1 MAEFDPVEFLKS
13 TEKPS
18 SGDFNPDTFLKETA
32 PAPSE
37 PAMTP
42 QQRYRQTLKAY
53 HDQGTE
59 NPDVAP
65 GYVSP
70 ETSKAFEEAK
80 ANTSTLGSQWGEV
93 GKGAAKGLA
102 GGLSGGFVGDI
113 ESLGRLPF
121 QIPGVRE
128 YIADVSPHTAIPTS
142 EEGGYLGPRGLG
154 AFNAPETPEEKG
166 GAFIGSMFSPNVVS
180 GVAKAVGK
188 GIKHIAGQATFV
200 GPKALEVAYSAGK
213 EGGEAAQAF
222 RENITKSIDLA
233 DIIPE
238 VKSSIDNMRAAR
250 NAGYVSDMK
259 ELGKNVTPLNFDEID
274 KAVARSTQVKTFKG
288 QDLSPATTKIRQEM
302 NDAIKEWR
310 SLDPAEYHTPVG
322 MDALKQKLGDFM
334 DNTLPRTPE
343 RVAASDIYNAVRK
356 TIIKEAPEYATIMK
370 AYENSSAQIKEIE
383 KALSLGNNASA
394 DTGLRKLQSILR
406 DNVNASYGSREQ
418 LAKYLIANGSPH
430 LMEKLAGQALSPY
443 TPRGLGKLA
452 QNVGAHMA
460 AIAAAASTG
469 GVAPILT
476 FMAGVPISSPRLMG
490 NLSYLSG
497 VAARYGEKIPAKAAI
512 RTGILADTVT
522 PDGTQP
528 RTIPQITIHKE
539 PSRATGGSVFDKM
552 HMARKRAEGGGT
564 DAPFNEWD
572 AVPRNAEGT
581 PQIRIQ
587 KPPVNEADEA
597 QAAREAAAAR
607 VAGNV
612 RGAPYEPT
620 PPSTEG
626 KTWMMEPGKEAVQSG
641 NYEMP
646 PNVQLNDAGIPYNV
660 ETGEELQMARRPS
673 VLPLTRT
680 PDGVQWAMP
689 KIAELAGD
697 IVNPLAV
704 TKGVALNPGEFALGS
719 GPIKRSVLEQANA
732 PTFYSAL
739 DRAVADIPQTKAS
752 AEQWAAT
759 LANRPGVK
767 PEEIQWRGLDQ
778 YLAGRQGQT
787 VTKQEIAD
795 HLAGNKVEL
804 GQTVKG
810 GYDRPGPL
818 SDGDV
823 QAFHDLSNEAWNRTT
838 TRERA
843 QLRQE
848 AQQYGSAGDPK
859 YAKYQ
864 LPGGENY
871 SEKLLTLPVK
881 MPKEFSTVQKSDGS
895 WALLDDSGRE
905 ILARPTKDVLD
916 DVIKSNP
923 GWFKHYRSPHWH
935 EPNPVTHMRSNERT
949 VGNTASHH
957 IEEVQSDWHQKGRDK
972 GYTSATPA
980 ERAEWKDIYSLPDK
994 VRTPEQ
1000 QARMDALYTKM
1011 SPDAVPDAPFKK
1023 TWPDLTMKQALRDAV
1038 ENGKDRLSWTP
1049 GEAQAA
1055 RYDLSQH
1062 VKEIEYVKNSD
1073 GTYRVGIADKDGEPI
1088 RSLPGIDV
1096 NRMTMAQIE
1105 ATVGKEVAVK
1115 IENGAGRRYRGHDG
1129 HTLEGLDLKVG
1140 GEGMNEFYD
1149 KMLPKAVEKLGKA
1162 YGVKVQ
1168 RGVDTTGSPVNY
1180 IDIPPAWKQEILK
1193 KGFPLFAT
1201 GGSVFDKMHMARKR
1215 AEGGGTDAPFNEWDA
1230 VPRNAEGIPQIRI
1243 QKPPVNEADEAQAA
1257 REVAHDPNNIGMS
1270 EADHGGFAST
1280 GKKLSEGIIPKMFD
1294 AIVGEPSRQ
1303 MKPTGWPA
1311 GSEEDDYL
1319 NAVKRRDAMYWG
1331 PDMALNM
1338 VGIGGPLAM
1347 MNAGKNAIGIAGGRG
1362 LTAFKKDTGD
1372 FLSKNNL
1379 PAITPEQNLANI
1391 KSRIRQ
1397 IEYDRRLS
1405 KIDGEAYPNNP
1416 ELTSLRSRARELGNP
1431 ALPMDS
1437 GFLLGSGTKDKTT
1450 GKAVAAEQLANALE
1464 QPNAP
1469 TLPNK
1474 RASAED
1480 INRAADESAG
1490 MTQAE
1495 LRALYNE
1502 LGITGTPP
1510 SSLVKT
1516 ALADQPKSAIDAATS
1531 MKLEDIAAMN
1541 KLSKKDREL
1550 FVKGK
1555 LPNFVLPSQE
1565 AAAPARIE
1573 FDKVR
1578 KEIKKAETE
1587 FDLLRATGDEPRLFD
1602 LSSKALNKVP
1612 DVDQFRLPR
1621 VEPKITERLQPAYA
1635 GGAGLK
1641 RLERAAEKASSA
1653 DYGWYQLQQIR
1664 DMMNS
1669 VHGPKK
1675 GEMVWNAWLDSL
1687 AGTSMVNPISS
1698 NVRGSTYYLREALS
1712 GRPLPQ
1718 SIPVVDPKTGNV
1730 RWTLAGAPEAGY
1742 GAKAQIQHADR
1753 VREFMAHEG
1762 DPIANPKPMSYRQ
1775 NLGGNWKPRTVD
1787 THDIRNAVGMP
1798 HAVTFGEN
1806 AGLLPGEYAAL
1817 EQLGEK
1823 AASRSGV
1830 PQAAQQA
1837 ATWIGGGA
1845 YTKLKSIPI
1854 PLLNEINRRIHVTAK
1869 INGVA
1874 PDVLWRNVL
1883 RGKEI
1888 LKFAG
1893 GSVLDKMKRA
1903 SK

>member
-1 MAEFDPVEFLKS
+1 MADNEQKPPFEETMPVGGAAPNGSEWNTVPRSPDGRPVITINKPVFEETDPVDTSKS
-13 TEKPS
+13 LVQKAFEPITSYPETYNEMNREAREQMARGAGQISGAFEKPS
-18 SGDFNPDTFLKETA
+18 LSEGAWEAAKGIANVGSGGLGFTTSPISAGYRTLLGKPVEEITGIPKEYTEFTASLLTPGIGLTRFPRFNTSPLPPATEAEKIVNAAERIGFEIPKAAVVGPTWQTVAGAVKEVPIIGAPIVKSSKKALSDIENAVQETA
-32 PAPSE
+32 RKYGALGTEDAGLVAKEAIEGWFSGKGESGKILEKLYDKVDNFVDPLYTRQLDSTADTISKIMAERANAKMSGRSPAVDEVLNAVQSAE
-37 PAMTP
+37 GMNYEGLKTLRSYIGKMTP
-42 QQRYRQTLKAY
+42 EEMVAKNINQTEAKRIYGALTDDLKKTILVAGSEEATKMFDY
-53 HDQGTE
+53 ASSVARIIADKREQLSKIIGTKA
-59 NPDVAP
+59 DVAP
-65 GYVSP
+65 EKVISR
-70 ETSKAFEEAK
+70 
-80 ANTSTLGSQWGEV
+80 
-93 GKGAAKGLA
+93 
-102 GGLSGGFVGDI
+102 I
-113 ESLGRLPF
+113 ESMATGKSSADIQKLRDVKHAIGDGAWNEVAGTILNKMGRTAEDAAFSGDRFVTKFDNMSANARNLLFGNNPELY
-121 QIPGVRE
+121 GSVKDLV
-128 YIADVSPHTAIPTS
+128 DVSKSFKNLNKLGNPSGTGRVSTILTSSFGSFAATAAMFTEPVTTIVSLITSLAPAISVAKYMASPAKVKQASAFGKAYNNAMFNPTAANLVVLDTAS
-142 EEGGYLGPRGLG
+142 R
-154 AFNAPETPEEKG
+154 AFNKT
-166 GAFIGSMFSPNVVS
+166 
-180 GVAKAVGK
+180 
-188 GIKHIAGQATFV
+188 
-200 GPKALEVAYSAGK
+200 LE
-213 EGGEAAQAF
+213 
-222 RENITKSIDLA
+222 
-233 DIIPE
+233 
-238 VKSSIDNMRAAR
+238 
-250 NAGYVSDMK
+250 
-259 ELGKNVTPLNFDEID
+259 
-274 KAVARSTQVKTFKG
+274 
-288 QDLSPATTKIRQEM
+288 
-302 NDAIKEWR
+302 
-310 SLDPAEYHTPVG
+310 
-322 MDALKQKLGDFM
+322 
-334 DNTLPRTPE
+334 
-343 RVAASDIYNAVRK
+343 
-356 TIIKEAPEYATIMK
+356 
-370 AYENSSAQIKEIE
+370 
-383 KALSLGNNASA
+383 
-394 DTGLRKLQSILR
+394 DT
-406 DNVNASYGSREQ
+406 
-418 LAKYLIANGSPH
+418 
-430 LMEKLAGQALSPY
+430 
-443 TPRGLGKLA
+443 
-452 QNVGAHMA
+452 
-460 AIAAAASTG
+460 
-469 GVAPILT
+469 
-476 FMAGVPISSPRLMG
+476 
-490 NLSYLSG
+490 
-497 VAARYGEKIPAKAAI
+497 
-512 RTGILADTVT
+512 
-522 PDGTQP
+522 
-528 RTIPQITIHKE
+528 
-539 PSRATGGSVFDKM
+539 
-552 HMARKRAEGGGT
+552 
-564 DAPFNEWD
+564 
-572 AVPRNAEGT
+572 
-581 PQIRIQ
+581 
-587 KPPVNEADEA
+587 
-597 QAAREAAAAR
+597 
-607 VAGNV
+607 
-612 RGAPYEPT
+612 
-620 PPSTEG
+620 
-626 KTWMMEPGKEAVQSG
+626 
-641 NYEMP
+641 
-646 PNVQLNDAGIPYNV
+646 
-660 ETGEELQMARRPS
+660 
-673 VLPLTRT
+673 
-680 PDGVQWAMP
+680 
-689 KIAELAGD
+689 
-697 IVNPLAV
+697 
-704 TKGVALNPGEFALGS
+704 
-719 GPIKRSVLEQANA
+719 
-732 PTFYSAL
+732 
-739 DRAVADIPQTKAS
+739 
-752 AEQWAAT
+752 
-759 LANRPGVK
+759 
-767 PEEIQWRGLDQ
+767 
-778 YLAGRQGQT
+778 
-787 VTKQEIAD
+787 
-795 HLAGNKVEL
+795 
-804 GQTVKG
+804 
-810 GYDRPGPL
+810 
-818 SDGDV
+818 
-823 QAFHDLSNEAWNRTT
+823 
-838 TRERA
+838 
-843 QLRQE
+843 QE
-848 AQQYGSAGDPK
+848 AQP
-859 YAKYQ
+859 
-864 LPGGENY
+864 
-871 SEKLLTLPVK
+871 
-881 MPKEFSTVQKSDGS
+881 
-895 WALLDDSGRE
+895 R
-905 ILARPTKDVLD
+905 
-916 DVIKSNP
+916 
-923 GWFKHYRSPHWH
+923 
-935 EPNPVTHMRSNERT
+935 
-949 VGNTASHH
+949 
-957 IEEVQSDWHQKGRDK
+957 
-972 GYTSATPA
+972 
-980 ERAEWKDIYSLPDK
+980 
-994 VRTPEQ
+994 
-1000 QARMDALYTKM
+1000 
-1011 SPDAVPDAPFKK
+1011 
-1023 TWPDLTMKQALRDAV
+1023 
-1038 ENGKDRLSWTP
+1038 
-1049 GEAQAA
+1049 
-1055 RYDLSQH
+1055 
-1062 VKEIEYVKNSD
+1062 
-1073 GTYRVGIADKDGEPI
+1073 
-1088 RSLPGIDV
+1088 
-1096 NRMTMAQIE
+1096 
-1105 ATVGKEVAVK
+1105 
-1115 IENGAGRRYRGHDG
+1115 
-1129 HTLEGLDLKVG
+1129 
-1140 GEGMNEFYD
+1140 
-1149 KMLPKAVEKLGKA
+1149 
-1162 YGVKVQ
+1162 
-1168 RGVDTTGSPVNY
+1168 
-1180 IDIPPAWKQEILK
+1180 
-1193 KGFPLFAT
+1193 AT